1 MATDTSLGSANEVTV
16 DVDTIGRGAA
26 FGALSFVVGYLL
38 TFVIASIGVEESL
51 GGGEVPGWKAA
62 GWYFYNGMFVDL
74 TQSVSFGGAGASEA
88 GSLIAASDQAL
99 LQLIYVVPPI
109 ALLIGGFLLAKN
121 LGVTDDTAE
130 AAKAGALVIVSFLV
144 LAILGVFLTSYTAS
158 GSFLGIEASRT
169 IEPKLAPAVILAGI
183 VYPLVFGTIG
193 GAAASLVDS

>member
-16 DVDTIGRGAA
+16 DVDTLGRGAA
-26 FGALSFVVGYLL
+26 FGARSFVVGYLL
-38 TFVIASIGVEESL
+38 TFVIASIAVDGSL
-51 GGGEVPGWKAA
+51 GGEAPDWKAA
-62 GWYFYNGMFVDL
+62 GWYFYNGHFVDL
-74 TQSVSFGGAGASEA
+74 TQSVNFAGFGGSEA

-99 LQLIYVVPPI
+99 VQLLYVVAPI

-121 LGVTDDTAE
+121 LGVTADTTE
-130 AAKAGALVIVSFLV
+130 AAKAGALVIVSYLL
-144 LAILGVFLTSYTAS
+144 LAIVGVFLTSYTAS
-158 GSFLGIEASRT
+158 GSVLGVEASQT